1 MFGSH
6 AVQTIEK
13 TFFRNLN
20 RVLEPTIRAGIGSP
34 WLVPVGAVVLE
45 TVGRKSGRVYNVP
58 VLASEFRGVL
68 VVSTVRG
75 RSQWIRNVAAQP
87 AIGVWLRGSRRDCR
101 AYVVTGGEMR
111 TEGLAE
117 PSTTVQWLIDSLKPL
132 SKTGVIDF
140 AVLVLEAQTES
151 AGDEAHRK
159 AFSAA

>member
-1 MFGSH
+1 MLGIH
-6 AVQTIEK
+6 AVER

-20 RVLEPTIRAGIGSP
+20 RVLEPTIRVGIGSP

-58 VLASEFRGVL
+58 VLASEFHNVL

-75 RSQWIRNVAAQP
+75 HSQWIRNVAAKP
-87 AIGVWLRGSRRDCR
+87 TIGVWLRGSRRDCR

-111 TEGLAE
+111 TVGLAE
-117 PSTTVQWLIDSLKPL
+117 PSTTVRRLIDSLKPL

-140 AVLVLEAQTES
+140 AVLVLEAQTEN
-151 AGDEAHRK
+151 AGDDAHSEV
-159 AFSAA
+159 FSAS

>member
-1 MFGSH
+1 MLGIH
-6 AVQTIEK
+6 AVERS
-13 TFFRNLN
+13 FFRNLN

-58 VLASEFRGVL
+58 VLVSEFRGVL

-75 RSQWIRNVAAQP
+75 RSQWIKNVAAQP
-87 AIGVWLRGSRRDCR
+87 AIGVWLRGGRRDCR

-117 PSTTVQWLIDSLKPL
+117 PSTTVQRLINSLKPL

-140 AVLVLEAQTES
+140 AVLVLEPQTES
-151 AGDEAHRK
+151 IGNEAYSEMV
-159 AFSAA
+159 SAA